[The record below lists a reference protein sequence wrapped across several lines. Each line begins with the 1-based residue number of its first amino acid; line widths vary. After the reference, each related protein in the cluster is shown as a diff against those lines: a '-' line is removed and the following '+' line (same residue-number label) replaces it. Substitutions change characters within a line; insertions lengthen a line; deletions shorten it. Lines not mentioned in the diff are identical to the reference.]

1 MSFLLLYVQ
10 TDKQQVGYAEFLSA
24 CHQKENE
31 RRGRFR
37 PKKKKIDDGDQ
48 LVRVSAYLQW
58 DYLCFCY
65 VMHDTNK

>member
-1 MSFLLLYVQ
+1 MMKSPIPNSVGPTCLMSFLLLYVQ

-24 CHQKENE
+24 CQQKEYE

-48 LVRVSAYLQW
+48 LVRVSAYLQ
-58 DYLCFCY
+58 
-65 VMHDTNK
+65 

>member
-24 CHQKENE
+24 CQQKEYE

-48 LVRVSAYLQW
+48 LVRVSAYLQ
-58 DYLCFCY
+58 
-65 VMHDTNK
+65 